1 MAKVLLFSS
10 LFIYVKQHDYRM
22 TNTSPTANTIQSTGE
37 QTNRKTNMTLQQ
49 SLQLCQ
55 RRREMVDPIP
65 AFIDQLKEYEKECR
79 SWGYLTAVD
88 QVKESYGND
97 QASETI
103 GPSCNNAAG
112 EKRKNG
118 DCESGKA
125 KVTKETGKKSRLVGP
140 SIGPMRLP
148 AKEHAEGGKKK
159 IVVGPMVPPPS
170 PPKKPKIE
178 TKVETKD
185 TGGAMTK
192 KRVQSD

>member
-1 MAKVLLFSS
+1 
-10 LFIYVKQHDYRM
+10 
-22 TNTSPTANTIQSTGE
+22 
-37 QTNRKTNMTLQQ
+37 MTLQQ

-97 QASETI
+97 QAPETI

-159 IVVGPMVPPPS
+159 IVFGPMVPPPS